1 MGIADKEIN
10 QFTAAM
16 EQQFLAALNV
26 YAFIDN

>member
-1 MGIADKEIN
+1 MRIAIEIN

-26 YAFIDN
+26 YAFIEN